1 MNPKTKTKMSDQL
14 ATKPKTLKGWIQSD
28 NFRESVSAALPEHL
42 KSERFQRIAL
52 TAVTRTPKLAECTQ
66 ESVLKCLLDLA
77 GNGLMPDGRNA
88 HLIPYGKECT
98 LILDYKGLIEL
109 VLRSGDYVK
118 IRAELV
124 CENDE
129 FEYSIGEVTKHNI
142 DFKRERG
149 EPYAVYAFVQ
159 TKDGVRDFEVLHK
172 DHVEKVRSASK
183 AGKSGPWK
191 DWEHEMWKKTAIR
204 ALCKRLKLSP
214 EINQAISLDDD
225 QFQFSNRKT
234 KVAEPVVD
242 GAFIEEAITEEKTEN
257 NDR

>member
-1 MNPKTKTKMSDQL
+1 
-14 ATKPKTLKGWIQSD
+14 
-28 NFRESVSAALPEHL
+28 
-42 KSERFQRIAL
+42 
-52 TAVTRTPKLAECTQ
+52 
-66 ESVLKCLLDLA
+66 
-77 GNGLMPDGRNA
+77 
-88 HLIPYGKECT
+88 
-98 LILDYKGLIEL
+98 
-109 VLRSGDYVK
+109 
-118 IRAELV
+118 

-225 QFQFSNRKT
+225 QFQFNNRKT